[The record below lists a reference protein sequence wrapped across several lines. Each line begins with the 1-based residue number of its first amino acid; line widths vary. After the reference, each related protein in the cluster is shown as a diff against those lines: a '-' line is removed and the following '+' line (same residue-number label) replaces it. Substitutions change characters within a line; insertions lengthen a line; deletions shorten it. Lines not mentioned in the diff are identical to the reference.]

1 LARSRKSSQN
11 CRKFAPL
18 VQSKLSNTTHRPINS
33 RIGPSHGFW
42 VLSLLRFFLSLSR
55 VHLSWAHCSCVRGS
69 ETKGGTKWKRRKKG
83 EGIRCRNRGGA
94 DVCGRGE
101 GREEKEKKMG
111 RRSCCP
117 PKERRE
123 KIKKKRK
130 EKRNGAFGQNN
141 GAPPFFCFIII
152 ITKDKVK
159 DGISIKANQ
168 WPTRGKRIPILFS
181 KPSTL
186 INCNKTPLC

>member
-141 GAPPFFCFIII
+141 GAPLFFVLLLLLLKIRLRM
-152 ITKDKVK
+152 
-159 DGISIKANQ
+159 GY
-168 WPTRGKRIPILFS
+168 PS
-181 KPSTL
+181 KPTNGRHVARESPFYFQSPQL
-186 INCNKTPLC
+186 L